1 MEINLNSKR
10 VTLKTAKKYCPEDI
24 SLNVSLQDKAVTPA
38 ATEQTVAPDTGYA
51 GLGTVTVAAVATE
64 SGAATPSAAAQ
75 VITPSEGK
83 LFDKFT
89 VNATPTETKSVTPTT
104 TEQTVTPTEGK
115 FLSSVSV
122 AAIVV
127 EEKTATPTAAAQD
140 VTPSAGKYL
149 SKVTVNATPTEQKT
163 ITGNGTFTP
172 STGKFF
178 DSVTV
183 NVNTAKPEQE
193 KSVDLT
199 TMTPVDITPD
209 EGYTLSKV
217 TATPKAPL
225 ADTSDATATTNDILF
240 GKTAYAKGRKIAGGI
255 TGPAGGKKVIFKQT
269 LPGLTEFNFPG
280 VMQTDV
286 GWIAFENIFIS
297 FDAMQLRLYSADT
310 ASYSMFQ
317 IYSTDSGWTR
327 GLTRT
332 AIFKTENNLSDY
344 TDYFDGD
351 PVSVDTFA
359 SVSNVTGGEYNT
371 KGYYFKENIKIYPS
385 TTELYVTPSTS
396 IQTKLSTDGYVG
408 YSKVIV
414 RPAPLDA
421 AKTVTAGTTATTVNP
436 TGSNIGIKSVTVEP
450 TPSSAK
456 TVTPTKETQT
466 VSPDGGKLL
475 SGVTVNPIP
484 DAYIIPSG
492 TKDITANGT
501 ADVTSFASVNVAVP
515 APDLSD
521 ATAVPSK
528 ILLGATA
535 YTGAGKITGTIP
547 TYDGSLRAEP
557 IVEKGTLITIESK
570 QYRAIKVNG
579 NVVEVLAMYDATRTL
594 AFNASKDSNV
604 YEDSSLDVYLSQ
616 TFYNSLSTAMQNA
629 IVTKTFTQD
638 SWDNTSGSSGGTGT
652 AIYQGLYASGNP
664 YRIWLTNAAYGSY
677 ISRNCYALSCQ
688 DVIDYLEVTTSMT
701 TANTTLTSVN
711 LWKMFW
717 NRTTSPGSEYILLR
731 SASNATPPED
741 VYCAYEYSGDLSTNY
756 VGKPSYKVRPAFQI
770 DLSKITWTK

>member
-38 ATEQTVAPDTGYA
+38 TTEQAVSADTGYA
-51 GLGTVTVAAVATE
+51 GLGTVTVAPVATE

-89 VNATPTETKSVTPTT
+89 VNATPTE
-104 TEQTVTPTEGK
+104 
-115 FLSSVSV
+115 
-122 AAIVV
+122 
-127 EEKTATPTAAAQD
+127 
-140 VTPSAGKYL
+140 
-149 SKVTVNATPTEQKT
+149 QKT
-163 ITGNGTFTP
+163 IDANGTFTP

-193 KSVDLT
+193 KSVNLT
-199 TMTPVDITPD
+199 TMTPVDVTPD

-225 ADTSDATATTNDILF
+225 ANTADATATTNDILF
-240 GKTAYAKGRKIAGGI
+240 GKTAYAKGKEIAGSI

-297 FDAMQLRLYSADT
+297 FDAMQLRLYSTDT

-317 IYSTDSGWTR
+317 IYSTDNGWTR

-332 AIFKTENNLSDY
+332 VIFKTENDLSGY
-344 TDYFDGD
+344 TDYFDGN

-359 SVSNVTGGEYNT
+359 SVSNVNGSEYDT

-421 AKTVTAGTTATTVNP
+421 AKTVTAGTSTTTINP
-436 TGSNIGIKSVTVEP
+436 TGSNIGLKSVTVNP

-456 TVTPTKETQT
+456 TATPTKETQT
-466 VSPDGGKLL
+466 VSPDSGELL
-475 SGVTVNPIP
+475 SSVTVNPIP
-484 DAYIIPSG
+484 DQYIIPSG

-501 ADVTSFASVNVAVP
+501 TDVTSFASVNVNVP

-521 ATAVPSK
+521 ATATAGKV
-528 ILLGATA
+528 LLGFTA

-547 TYDGSLRAEP
+547 TYDGSLRP
-557 IVEKGTLITIESK
+557 DSVMPVKGDIITIESK
-570 QYRAIKVNG
+570 QYRVLKITKTTA
-579 NVVEVLAMYDATRTL
+579 EVLAMYDSTSSQK
-594 AFNASKDSNV
+594 FDASGNDSNV
-604 YEDSSLDVYLSQ
+604 YANSSLDVYLSQ

-629 IVTKTFTQD
+629 IIAKTFQQD
-638 SWDNTSGSSGGTGT
+638 SWKWNGGSSAIANYAGT
-652 AIYQGLYASGNP
+652 YQT
-664 YRIWLTNAAYGSY
+664 TNNYTLSLMSTTYGSS
-677 ISRNCYALSCQ
+677 ISRKCYVLSCQ
-688 DVIDYLEVTTSMT
+688 DVIDYLEVTTSMGS
-701 TANTTLTSVN
+701 ADTTLTSENV
-711 LWKMFW
+711 WRMFW
-717 NRTTSPGSEYILLR
+717 NQTTSPGSTYPWLR
-731 SASNATPPED
+731 SASSDSSNFAFS
-741 VYCAYEYSGDLSTNY
+741 VSSSSGYLTRRN
-756 VGKPSYKVRPAFQI
+756 VGPTRAVRPAFQI
-770 DLSKITWTK
+770 DLSKVEFTK